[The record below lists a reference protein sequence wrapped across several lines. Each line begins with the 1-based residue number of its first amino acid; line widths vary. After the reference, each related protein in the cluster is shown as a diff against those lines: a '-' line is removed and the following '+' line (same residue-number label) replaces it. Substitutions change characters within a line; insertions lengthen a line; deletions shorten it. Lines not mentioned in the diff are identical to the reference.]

1 MLDLGTRYM
10 GLALANPLIAGS
22 SALTATVDGVKRAEK
37 GGVGA
42 VVLKSIFEEEIA
54 AEYEG
59 ALAEAKAKGMSLE
72 SYEYYD
78 YEVRGD
84 RIASYADL
92 VRGAKKAVRIPVIAS
107 INCTYSHE
115 WVTFARELEAAGAD
129 GIELNMF
136 FLPSDLKRSSEE
148 REKDYLAVIDKI
160 LKQVRIPVA
169 LKISPYFST
178 LAQMIQKLSGTGV
191 AAIVLFNRFYSI
203 DFDVEKLAVTSGPG
217 LSVPAEI
224 SLPLR
229 WVALMA
235 RRVSCDLAA
244 STGVHDST
252 GLIKMLL
259 AGAKAVQAVSSLSA
273 NGAGHAGVILPGLTD
288 WMQRHGFKALSDFRG
303 KLSQAESE
311 DPAAYERVQFMKH
324 YGGKE

>member
-1 MLDLGTRYM
+1 MLDLATKYM

-22 SALTATVDGVKRAEK
+22 SALTATVDGVKKAAA

-54 AEYEG
+54 AEYEE
-59 ALAEAKAKGMSLE
+59 ALSQAKAKGMSLE

-84 RIASYADL
+84 RIASYVEL
-92 VRGAKKAVRIPVIAS
+92 VRGAKKAVSIPVIAS

-115 WVTFARELEAAGAD
+115 WVTFAKELQAAGAD
-129 GIELNMF
+129 GLELNMY

-148 REKDYLAVIDKI
+148 RERDYLAIIEKV
-160 LKQVRIPVA
+160 LGQVSIPVA

-178 LAQMIQKLSGTGV
+178 LAQMIQKLSRTGV
-191 AAIVLFNRFYSI
+191 AGLVLFNRFSSI
-203 DFDVEKLAVTSGPG
+203 DFDIETMSVTSSAD

-224 SLPLR
+224 GLPLR
-229 WVALMA
+229 WLALMA
-235 RRVSCDLAA
+235 LRVQCDLAG
-244 STGVHDST
+244 STGVHDGA

-259 AGAKAVQAVSSLSA
+259 AGAKAVQVASSLSR
-273 NGAGHAGVILPGLTD
+273 NGPAHAALMLRDLSD
-288 WMQRHGFKALSDFRG
+288 WMGRHGYREVSDFRG

-311 DPAAYERVQFMKH
+311 DPAVYERVQFMKH
-324 YGGKE
+324 FG

>member
-1 MLDLGTRYM
+1 MLDLATRYM
-10 GLALANPLIAGS
+10 GLTLSNPLVAGS
-22 SALTATVDGVKRAEK
+22 SALTATVDGVKRAED

-84 RIASYADL
+84 RIASYVEL
-92 VRGAKKAVRIPVIAS
+92 IRGAKKAVGIPVIAS

-115 WVTFARELEAAGAD
+115 WVTFAKELEEAGAD
-129 GIELNMF
+129 GLELNMF
-136 FLPSDLKRSSEE
+136 FLPSDLKRSSVE
-148 REKDYLAVIDKI
+148 REKEYLTIIEKV
-160 LKQVRIPVA
+160 LGQVSIPVA

-178 LAQMIQKLSGTGV
+178 LAQMIQTLSRTGV
-191 AAIVLFNRFYSI
+191 TALVLFNRFYSI
-203 DFDVEKLAVTSGPG
+203 DFDIERLAVTSASE
-217 LSVPAEI
+217 LSSPAEI
-224 SLPLR
+224 SMPLR

-235 RRVSCDLAA
+235 RRVQCDLAA
-244 STGVHDST
+244 STGVHDSA
-252 GLIKMLL
+252 GLIKLLL
-259 AGAKAVQAVSSLSA
+259 AGAKAVQAASA
-273 NGAGHAGVILPGLTD
+273 LMENGAGHAKTMLTGLSR
-288 WMQRHGFKALSDFRG
+288 WMEHHGYRALSDFRG
-303 KLSQAESE
+303 VLSQAESE

-324 YGGKE
+324 YA